1 MNFKPLGERVLV
13 ERKEEEKKTASGLII
28 PDSAKEKPA
37 EGKVVA
43 VSAQVEKLGEIKVGD
58 RVCFGKYAG
67 TEITLDGK
75 DYIVLQTSEKN
86 SEVIGILN

>member
-13 ERKEEEKKTASGLII
+13 ERKEEETKTASGLII

-37 EGKVVA
+37 EGTVVA
-43 VSAQVEKLGEIKVGD
+43 MSKSVEAAGELKVGD

-67 TEITLDGK
+67 NDIAIDGK
-75 DYIVLQTSEKN
+75 EYIVLNAGEKTN
-86 SEVIGILN
+86 EIIGVFA

>member
-13 ERKEEEKKTASGLII
+13 ERKEEESKTASGLII

-37 EGKVVA
+37 EGTVVA
-43 VSAQVEKLGEIKVGD
+43 MSKSVEETGELKVGD

-67 TEITLDGK
+67 NEVAIDGK
-75 DYIVLQTSEKN
+75 EYIVLQAGKKASEI
-86 SEVIGILN
+86 IGVFS